1 MHDGDDDNSNDDD
14 EGHPNPPPISR
25 LERGR
30 PPRRYRELTRYR
42 TRDRV
47 ARQRRQLPI
56 AELLGIVI
64 KQHGLT
70 DEARQRF
77 VCLYWDDI
85 ADRIAAKTWPVSFSE
100 GVLHIEAETST
111 WVHELQF
118 HKTNL
123 IAKINAW
130 IDANRVWLGPPPLV
144 HDLRFELGMRR
155 NRPPLVEREQAYRLR
170 ARQLRRL
177 WQPRV
182 RLPPIASESERE
194 AIRAET
200 GRIADVGVRAVVE
213 ALRVKWNL

>member
-1 MHDGDDDNSNDDD
+1 MDDDDDNSNDDD
-14 EGHPNPPPISR
+14 EGRGSPPPFSR
-25 LERGR
+25 MGRGR

-42 TRDRV
+42 TRDRL

-64 KQHGLT
+64 KHHGLT

-85 ADRIAAKTWPVSFSE
+85 ADRIAPKTWPISFSD

-118 HKTNL
+118 HKAKL
-123 IAKINAW
+123 IGRINAW
-130 IDANRVWLGPPPLV
+130 VDANRVWLGPPPLV

-155 NRPPLVEREQAYRLR
+155 NRTPLVEREYAQRLR
-170 ARQLRRL
+170 ARHLRRL
-177 WQPRV
+177 WRPREKV
-182 RLPPIASESERE
+182 PPIASESERE

-200 GRIADVGVRAVVE
+200 SRIADEELRALIEGV
-213 ALRVKWNL
+213 RVKWNL